1 MSITQLKVLSAGLCF
16 LFIFLSGFW
25 LSRSGKPYGAILFNV
40 HKLIAVA
47 AFVYLFITVRQVQ
60 QVTPLSPVEI
70 AACLAAG
77 LFFLS
82 TVISGGLVSIE
93 KPMPAAISTMHR
105 LLPYFTALS
114 AAAALYLLFTRK

>member
-1 MSITQLKVLSAGLCF
+1 MSTTQLKVLSAGLCF

-60 QVTPLSPVEI
+60 QVTPLSTVEI
-70 AACLAAG
+70 AVSMIAG
-77 LFFLS
+77 LLFIC
-82 TVISGGLVSIE
+82 TVVSGGLVSIDR
-93 KPMPAAISTMHR
+93 PMPAGIGLLHK
-105 LLPYFTALS
+105 LLPYFTTLS
-114 AAAALYLLFTRK
+114 SAAALYLLFTRK